1 MSRVLL
7 LSGEAVGER
16 MAGPAIRSWELA
28 RVLAGRHEVHLA
40 APSPLPRQGPAGTRL
55 LEATRGGVGNALA
68 GADVVLVRPPDLQHF
83 PVLLQ
88 AGVNRVVDLY
98 DPAVVEDLEIHRA
111 LPVDERHDV
120 QARDLE
126 VLRRAASWGDLFLCA
141 SEPQR
146 NFWLGVLATLG
157 RVNPL
162 TYERDPTLRALL
174 EVVPFGLPDSPPEP
188 SPGTLRSRFPAIQE
202 GDPVGI
208 WAGGIWN
215 WFDPLTLIQATAEAV
230 ARVPNLRVVF
240 LGAGHPSPSVP
251 AMEMATRAEALAR
264 ELGLEG
270 RNVLFNREWVP
281 YRQRAAFLLDADFA
295 VALHFDTVETT
306 FAFRTRLLDHL
317 WAGLPSL
324 VSRGGALS
332 DLVASEGLGLVVEP
346 EEVAGVAAA
355 LERLAT
361 DGDLRRAC
369 RSAAQLAADRF
380 RWSRVAAPLLAY
392 CAAPE
397 PAPDRGVREP
407 SPEGARVPP
416 RRLRRALRSLRTD
429 GVRGF
434 TARTYRYARRRL
446 G

>member
-28 RVLAGRHEVHLA
+28 RALAAQHEVQLA
-40 APSPLPRQGPAGTRL
+40 APAPLPNQGPGGAHL
-55 LEATRGGVGNALA
+55 LEATRGGVRTAITA
-68 GADVVLVRPPDLQHF
+68 ADVVVVHPPDLQHF
-83 PVLLQ
+83 PFLLD
-88 AGVNRVVDLY
+88 ASIPRVVDLY
-98 DPAVVEDLEIHRA
+98 DPAVIEDLEIHRA
-111 LPVDERHDV
+111 LPVEERSDV
-120 QARDLE
+120 QARDLD
-126 VLRRAASWGDLFLCA
+126 VLRSAAAWGDLFLCA

-146 NFWLGVLATLG
+146 HFWLGVLATLG

-174 EVVPFGLPDSPPEP
+174 EVVPFGLPDAAPEP
-188 SPGTLRSRFPAIQE
+188 APGTLRARFPVIQE

-215 WFDPLTLIQATAEAV
+215 WFDPLSLIRATAEA
-230 ARVPNLRVVF
+230 ARRVPNLRIVF
-240 LGAGHPSPSVP
+240 LGSGHPSPSVP
-251 AMEMATRAEALAR
+251 AMEMATRAQALAR
-264 ELGLEG
+264 ELGVEG

-281 YRQRAAFLLDADFA
+281 YQQRAAYLLDADFA

-324 VSRGGALS
+324 VTRGGALS
-332 DLVASEGLGLVVEP
+332 DLVATEGLGLAVDP
-346 EEVAGVAAA
+346 EDTAGVAAA

-361 DGDLRRAC
+361 DGDLRRTC
-369 RSAAQLAADRF
+369 RSATERAADRF
-380 RWSRVAAPLLAY
+380 RWSRVAGPLLAY
-392 CAAPE
+392 CTAPT
-397 PAPDRGVREP
+397 PAPDRSVPNVGRAGVLP
-407 SPEGARVPP
+407 GGAR
-416 RRLRRALRSLRTD
+416 LRQGLRSLRSD
-429 GVRGF
+429 GLRGF
-434 TARTYRYARRRL
+434 TSRTYRYARRRF

>member
-1 MSRVLL
+1 VSRVLVL
-7 LSGEAVGER
+7 AGEAVGER

-28 RVLAGRHEVHLA
+28 RALSAQHEVYLA
-40 APSPLPRQGPAGTRL
+40 APAPLPGRGPGRTRL
-55 LEATRGGVGNALA
+55 LEATRGAVRNALSA
-68 GADVVLVRPPDLQHF
+68 ADVVLVRPPDLQHF
-83 PVLLQ
+83 PFLLE
-88 AGVNRVVDLY
+88 AGIPRVVDLY
-98 DPAVVEDLEIHRA
+98 DPAVIEDLEIHRA
-111 LPVDERHDV
+111 LPVQERRDV
-120 QARDLE
+120 QARDLD

-146 NFWLGVLATLG
+146 HFWLGVLATLG

-174 EVVPFGLPDSPPEP
+174 EVVPFGLPDFAPEP
-188 SPGTLRSRFPAIQE
+188 VPGTLRARFPVIQE

-208 WAGGIWN
+208 WAGGVWN
-215 WFDPLTLIQATAEAV
+215 WFDPLTLIRATAEV
-230 ARVPNLRVVF
+230 AGQVPNLRIVF
-240 LGAGHPSPSVP
+240 LGSGHPSPSVP
-251 AMEMATRAEALAR
+251 AMEMATRAEELAR
-264 ELGLEG
+264 ELGVEG

-281 YRQRAAFLLDADFA
+281 YEQRAAFLLDADFA
-295 VALHFDTVETT
+295 VALHFETVETT

-332 DLVASEGLGLVVEP
+332 ELVASEGLGLVVDAED
-346 EEVAGVAAA
+346 VSGVAAA

-361 DGDLRRAC
+361 DGELRQAC
-369 RSAAQLAADRF
+369 RSETQYAADRF
-380 RWSRVAAPLLAY
+380 RWTRVAAPLLAY
-392 CAAPE
+392 CSAPV
-397 PAPDRGVREP
+397 PAPDRGVRDPGRTEAHAP
-407 SPEGARVPP
+407 ARWV
-416 RRLRRALRSLRTD
+416 RRALRSLRTD